1 MSESDEKPVDYIEAW
16 RLEPASVEVG
26 LDDDRVIV
34 TLQIE
39 GDETKEIQVAFEGYF
54 ARALGEMLF
63 TYGCDADS
71 VAAPTRER

>member
-26 LDDDRVIV
+26 LDDDRVV
-34 TLQIE
+34 MTLQVA
-39 GDETKEIQVAFEGYF
+39 GDETKEIQCAFEGYF

-63 TYGCDADS
+63 TYGCDADTS
-71 VAAPTRER
+71 PAKS